1 MAFTALVTGDF
12 LRSAAMSKVV
22 NLSTNIGAL
31 VVFGLGGHIVWL
43 LALALAIANVIGAQ
57 VGARMAINRGS
68 GFVRVV
74 LLVVVVAMVGKLA
87 YDMIAA

>member
-1 MAFTALVTGDF
+1 M
-12 LRSAAMSKVV
+12 
-22 NLSTNIGAL
+22 
-31 VVFGLGGHIVWL
+31 WL
-43 LALALAIANVIGAQ
+43 LALVLAIANVIGAQ

-68 GFVRVV
+68 GFVRIV